1 MAQVL
6 KKWETNNGVSSGK
19 AGYYA
24 AVKHEDRDEHKNVGG
39 LGYGDSPSYDAIYTR
54 HGVNPETHKI
64 LAWPKHTN
72 PQGGKQW
79 YDKLEVAQPSPSAK
93 RGTSTG
99 YMTGGATEKKKVPKE
114 YRGNTNSEGG
124 IPFGKKPQ

>member
-1 MAQVL
+1 MAKESE
-6 KKWETNNGVSSGK
+6 KKYEKMNNKLLDAHEGEMSRRGGEAYNLGWASGDTDHGQFIHSKTSVGRLYSEIDHGNGKVSHQWDGEEKYGK
-19 AGYYA
+19 PP
-24 AVKHEDRDEHKNVGG
+24 
-39 LGYGDSPSYDAIYTR
+39 L
-54 HGVNPETHKI
+54 
-64 LAWPKHTN
+64 L
-72 PQGGKQW
+72 
-79 YDKLEVAQPSPSAK
+79 K